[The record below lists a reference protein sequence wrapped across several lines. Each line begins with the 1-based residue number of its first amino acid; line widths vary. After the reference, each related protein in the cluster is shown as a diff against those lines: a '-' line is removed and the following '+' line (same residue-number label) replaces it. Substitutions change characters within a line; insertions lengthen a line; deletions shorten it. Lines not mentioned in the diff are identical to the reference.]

1 MMSLKAEIGD
11 LKIALVETGV
21 EVGPAIYLARVFDS
35 DVDTVV
41 KFFIFILIFVFDP
54 MAVIF
59 VISYNHVLMNDGLEP
74 SKPTKKRKK
83 KIDTKKMSDTL
94 IKMINREPVSEDEV
108 EEVVQVA
115 EPKEVPQ
122 SRQGRKTQI

>member
-1 MMSLKAEIGD
+1 MPRYFDDEAEVSGSGSDGGSDDDFSDEGDVSDLIDNSLR
-11 LKIALVETGV
+11 
-21 EVGPAIYLARVFDS
+21 PARVGER
-35 DVDTVV
+35 
-41 KFFIFILIFVFDP
+41 K
-54 MAVIF
+54 
-59 VISYNHVLMNDGLEP
+59 
-74 SKPTKKRKK
+74 KTKKRKK

-122 SRQGRKTQI
+122 SRQGRKTEN